1 MERNTSEI
9 TDTSNQDQ
17 KSPDD
22 QKGQSPRQEDTSIS
36 LHRQW
41 IS

>member
-1 MERNTSEI
+1 MERNISAI
-9 TDTSNQDQ
+9 ADTSNQDQ

-22 QKGQSPRQEDTSIS
+22 QKRQSPSQEDTRIT